1 MKAIMLIAGLF
12 LVVTMGAIAAPPQSG
27 WSKCVDACRTG
38 KEACLDKGT
47 VDQGVCFGRYQ
58 ACLDRCD
65 DRYRD
70 DSGSGDD
77 PIIPLDPKKKNS
89 PDVLNPSGN

>member
-65 DRYRD
+65 KRFRD
-70 DSGSGDD
+70 DPGSADD
-77 PIIPLDPKKKNS
+77 PIIPLDPKEDNKLE
-89 PDVLNPSGN
+89 VFNPSGN